1 MSALPEREYLAE
13 EICDLYT
20 RLTGGDYSEDLR
32 RARELAEEEGP
43 QDHWLLTNH
52 LDYESRLFLYAA
64 VAYSLRCMKRGVR
77 AQRSGI
83 ADSRAALRM
92 TARGIPSQPGIPRH
106 LPDGKVAALQHAGIS
121 PGIKDMTCVT
131 QHSDSGRLYSAF

>member
-52 LDYESRLFLYAA
+52 LDYESRLSSMRRWPIPCA
-64 VAYSLRCMKRGVR
+64 V
-77 AQRSGI
+77 
-83 ADSRAALRM
+83 
-92 TARGIPSQPGIPRH
+92 
-106 LPDGKVAALQHAGIS
+106 
-121 PGIKDMTCVT
+121 
-131 QHSDSGRLYSAF
+131 

>member
-1 MSALPEREYLAE
+1 MFINVVPGSVRKPNRPQREENIMSALPEREYLAE

-32 RARELAEEEGP
+32 RARELAEDEGP

-64 VAYSLRCMKRGVR
+64 VAYSLRCMKRDPYKCAVF
-77 AQRSGI
+77 ARS
-83 ADSRAALRM
+83 AAESL
-92 TARGIPSQPGIPRH
+92 TAAR
-106 LPDGKVAALQHAGIS
+106 
-121 PGIKDMTCVT
+121 
-131 QHSDSGRLYSAF
+131 SAV